1 MEPMI
6 KLNQNITLIGM
17 PGSGK
22 TVIAREIKKL
32 VHCSVVDADDEIIV
46 AAGRPISDIFQD
58 FGEKD
63 FRNGERRVIERILK
77 DSNIILSAGGG
88 AYINPQTRSII
99 DANSYTIWLDI
110 DMETLWRRVK
120 NKKHRPM
127 LRCINPR
134 QTLQDLYDT
143 RTPLYAL
150 SNLHVKHEKM
160 TVPQMAKKIVELLK
174 DENKSLENEDKIL
187 IENSGNNKN
196 EK

>member
-1 MEPMI
+1 MI
-6 KLNQNITLIGM
+6 ELNRNITLIGM

-22 TVIAREIKKL
+22 TAIAREIRKR
-32 VHCSVVDADDEIIV
+32 VHCNVVDADYEIIT
-46 AAGRPISDIFQD
+46 AAGRSISDIFQD

-63 FRNGERRVIERILK
+63 FRDGERRVIKRILA

-99 DANSYTIWLDI
+99 EANSYTIWLDI
-110 DMETLWRRVK
+110 DIETLWRRVK
-120 NKKHRPM
+120 GKKHRPM
-127 LRCINPR
+127 LCGVNAR
-134 QTLQDLYDT
+134 QTLQDLYDV

-150 SNLHVKHEKM
+150 SSLHVKCDKKKPPE
-160 TVPQMAKKIVELLK
+160 MAKKIIELLK
-174 DENKSLENEDKIL
+174 NQCLENEDKIL